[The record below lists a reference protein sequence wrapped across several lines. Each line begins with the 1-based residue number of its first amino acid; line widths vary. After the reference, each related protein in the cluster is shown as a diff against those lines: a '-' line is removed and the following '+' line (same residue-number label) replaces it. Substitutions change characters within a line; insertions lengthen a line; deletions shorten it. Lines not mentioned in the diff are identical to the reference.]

1 MTRRNALVRKSTN
14 TNLDL
19 GVIVR
24 ERDADLKENGPTTNR
39 TPFGLWQFGPTGT
52 SSTTYDLPPH
62 RITSK
67 EKYRR

>member
-24 ERDADLKENGPTTNR
+24 ERDADLKENGPITTR

-52 SSTTYDLPPH
+52 SSTTYDLAPH